1 MSDTLSSVRP
11 REPTGPRPV
20 VDARALERLLARAQE
35 IRDEELGRL
44 LAATPASARLFERA
58 RRILPFGV
66 VSSFQKMQPYPLYL
80 THGKASRV
88 WDQDGREYLDFHGG
102 FGAMVVGHAHPRIVE
117 ALHEAA
123 GRGTHFA
130 VTTEEA
136 VAYGEAI
143 CRRFNLEAIR
153 FANSGTEATM
163 DAIRV
168 ARAATG
174 RDVVCKIEGSYH
186 GHHDSV
192 MFSVLPNADV
202 MGGRERPSS
211 APVSK
216 GMVKDAAKYIE
227 VVPFNDADHLERV
240 FTERGKD
247 IACLIMEP
255 AMMNIGIVLPQ
266 PGYLQRARE
275 LCTRHGVVFIYDEI
289 KTGFTIAPGGA
300 TERFG
305 VQPDLVCLAKA
316 IAGGLPAAAF
326 GGREDLMRL
335 IERGVSQQGT
345 YNGNP
350 LVSHVGLVVLN
361 EILTPAAYQHFA
373 RLGERLA
380 AGCQRTI
387 DRFGIPAHS
396 IDLGAKGCVSY
407 RATPLK
413 NYRDFL
419 DTRPELFAASY
430 PWLLNRGIF
439 MTPGDEEQWT
449 LSVQHTD
456 ADVDRYIEVFTDF
469 CEALGR

>member
-1 MSDTLSSVRP
+1 MTTSLAGERAVSD
-11 REPTGPRPV
+11 
-20 VDARALERLLARAQE
+20 RLLGRAQDIGQAE
-35 IRDEELGRL
+35 MTRL
-44 LAATPASARLFERA
+44 LDRTPRSAQLFDRAART
-58 RRILPFGV
+58 LPFGV
-66 VSSFQKMQPYPLYL
+66 VSSFQKMQPYPIYV
-80 THGKASRV
+80 SRGRGSHV
-88 WDQDGREYLDFHGG
+88 WDQDGSEYLDFHCG

-117 ALHEAA
+117 AIHEAA
-123 GRGTHFA
+123 ARGTHFA
-130 VTTEEA
+130 VTTESA
-136 VAYGEAI
+136 VAFGEEI
-143 CRRFNLEAIR
+143 CRRFNLEMLR
-153 FANSGTEATM
+153 FTNSGTEATM

-192 MFSVLPNADV
+192 MFSIVPNADL
-202 MGGRERPSS
+202 MGGRDRPGS

-216 GMVKDAAKYIE
+216 GMVKDAAKYIQ

-240 FTERGKD
+240 LEERGKD

-255 AMMNIGIVLPQ
+255 AMMNIGIVVPQ
-266 PGYLQRARE
+266 PGYLQRVRE
-275 LCTRHGVVFIYDEI
+275 LCTKHGVVFIYDEI
-289 KTGFTIAPGGA
+289 KTGFTIAAGGA

-335 IERGVSQQGT
+335 IEQGVSQMGT

-350 LVSHVGLVVLN
+350 LVSHVGLVTLTEV
-361 EILTPAAYQHFA
+361 LTPEAYRHFA
-373 RLGERLA
+373 RIGSQLA
-380 AGCQRTI
+380 RGCQAVI
-387 DRFGIPAHS
+387 DRFGLPAHTV
-396 IDLGAKGCVSY
+396 DLGAKGCVSY
-407 RATPLK
+407 RPTPMK
-413 NYRDFL
+413 DYRDFL
-419 DTRPELFAASY
+419 DTRPELFAASF

-456 ADVDRYIEVFTDF
+456 ADVDRYIEVFSEF
-469 CEALGR
+469 AAALAG

>member
-1 MSDTLSSVRP
+1 MTTSIAAGERAKSDRLL
-11 REPTGPRPV
+11 G
-20 VDARALERLLARAQE
+20 RAQEIGQAEMTRLLARTPKSAQ
-35 IRDEELGRL
+35 LYQ
-44 LAATPASARLFERA
+44 RA
-58 RRILPFGV
+58 VRTLPFGV
-66 VSSFQKMQPYPLYL
+66 VSSFQKMQPYPIYV
-80 THGKASRV
+80 THGMGSHI
-88 WDQDGREYLDFHGG
+88 WDQDGSEYLDFHCG

-117 ALHEAA
+117 AVHEAA
-123 GRGTHFA
+123 SRGTHFA
-130 VTTEEA
+130 VTTESA
-136 VAYGEAI
+136 VAFGEEI
-143 CRRFNLEAIR
+143 CRRFNLDMLR

-192 MFSVLPNADV
+192 MFSIVPNADL
-202 MGGRERPSS
+202 MGGRDRPGR

-240 FTERGKD
+240 LQERGQE

-255 AMMNIGIVLPQ
+255 AMMNIGIVVPQ
-266 PGYLQRARE
+266 PGYLQRVRE
-275 LCTRHGVVFIYDEI
+275 LCTKYGVVFIFDEI

-316 IAGGLPAAAF
+316 ISGGLPAAAF

-335 IERGVSQQGT
+335 IERGVSQMGT

-350 LVSHVGLVVLN
+350 LVAHVGLVTLTEV
-361 EILTPAAYQHFA
+361 LTPDAYRHFA
-373 RLGERLA
+373 KIGTRLA
-380 AGCQRTI
+380 RGCQAAI
-387 DRFGIPAHS
+387 DRHGLPAHTV
-396 IDLGAKGCVSY
+396 DLGAKGCVSY
-407 RATPLK
+407 RPTPMK
-413 NYRDFL
+413 DYRDFL
-419 DTRPELFAASY
+419 DTKPELFAASY

-449 LSVQHTD
+449 LSVQHTE
-456 ADVDRYIEVFTDF
+456 ADIDHYIGVFAEF
-469 CEALGR
+469 CGVLAG

>member
-1 MSDTLSSVRP
+1 MTTTLAG
-11 REPTGPRPV
+11 E
-20 VDARALERLLARAQE
+20 RATRDRLLGRAQELGQAEMARLLARTPKSAQ
-35 IRDEELGRL
+35 
-44 LAATPASARLFERA
+44 LFERA
-58 RRILPFGV
+58 SRTLPFGV
-66 VSSFQKMQPYPLYL
+66 VSSFQKMQPYPIYV
-80 THGKASRV
+80 THGQGSHI
-88 WDQDGREYLDFHGG
+88 WDQDGTEYLDFHCG

-117 ALHEAA
+117 AVHEAA

-130 VTTEEA
+130 VTTESA
-136 VAYGEAI
+136 VAFGEEI
-143 CRRFNLEAIR
+143 CRRFKLEMLR
-153 FANSGTEATM
+153 FTNSGTEATM

-192 MFSVLPNADV
+192 MFSIVPNADL
-202 MGGRERPSS
+202 MGGRDRPGS

-216 GMVKDAAKYIE
+216 GMVKDAARYIQ

-240 FTERGKD
+240 FEERGRE

-255 AMMNIGIVLPQ
+255 AMMNIGIVVPQ
-266 PGYLQRARE
+266 PGYLQRVRE
-275 LCTRHGVVFIYDEI
+275 LCTRHGVVFIFDEI

-316 IAGGLPAAAF
+316 ISGGLPAAAF

-335 IERGVSQQGT
+335 IERGVSQMGT

-350 LVSHVGLVVLN
+350 LVSHVGLVTLTEV
-361 EILTPAAYQHFA
+361 LTPDAYRHFA
-373 RLGERLA
+373 AIGTRLA
-380 AGCQRTI
+380 RGCQAVIERH
-387 DRFGIPAHS
+387 GIPAHTV
-396 IDLGAKGCVSY
+396 DLGAKGCVSY
-407 RATPLK
+407 RPEPMK
-413 NYRDFL
+413 DYRDFL

-449 LSVQHTD
+449 LSVQHTE
-456 ADVDRYIEVFTDF
+456 ADVDRYIEVFAGF
-469 CEALGR
+469 CAAIAP

>member
-1 MSDTLSSVRP
+1 MTTPIPTP
-11 REPTGPRPV
+11 RTQEFQ
-20 VDARALERLLARAQE
+20 RLLERAQE
-35 IRDEELGRL
+35 IAGSEMRRL
-44 LAATPASARLFERA
+44 LDRTPASAKLFERA
-58 RRILPFGV
+58 ARILPFGV
-66 VSSFQKMQPYPLYL
+66 VSSFQKGYPYPVYVS
-80 THGKASRV
+80 HGRGSHV
-88 WDQDGREYLDFHGG
+88 WDQDGTEFLDFHGG
-102 FGAMVVGHAHPRIVE
+102 FGAMVTGHAHPRIVQ
-117 ALHEAA
+117 AIAEAA

-136 VAYGEAI
+136 VEFGEEI
-143 CRRFNLEAIR
+143 CRRFGLEMLR

-186 GHHDSV
+186 GHHDAV
-192 MFSVLPNADV
+192 MFSVLPNADT
-202 MGGRERPSS
+202 MGGRERPAKS
-211 APVSK
+211 PVSR
-216 GMVKDAAKYIE
+216 GLVKDAHRYIE
-227 VVPFNDADHLERV
+227 VVPFNDAGLLEALLV
-240 FTERGKD
+240 ERGQE
-247 IACLIMEP
+247 IACLILEP

-266 PGYLQRARE
+266 PGYLQRVRE
-275 LCTRHGVVFIYDEI
+275 LCTKHGVVLIYDEI

-316 IAGGLPAAAF
+316 ISGGLPAAAF

-335 IERGVSQQGT
+335 IERGVSQMGT

-350 LVSHVGLVVLN
+350 LVSHVGLVLLR
-361 EILTPAAYQHFA
+361 EILTPAAYARFA
-373 RLGERLA
+373 ELGRRLV
-380 AGCQRTI
+380 AGCQAAI
-387 DRFGIPAHS
+387 DRTGLPAHT

-407 RATPLK
+407 RPTPLT

-419 DTRPELFAASY
+419 DTLPELFAASY

-449 LSVQHTD
+449 LSLQHSD
-456 ADVDRYIEVFTDF
+456 ADIDLYIEVFSSF
-469 CEALGR
+469 CDALAA